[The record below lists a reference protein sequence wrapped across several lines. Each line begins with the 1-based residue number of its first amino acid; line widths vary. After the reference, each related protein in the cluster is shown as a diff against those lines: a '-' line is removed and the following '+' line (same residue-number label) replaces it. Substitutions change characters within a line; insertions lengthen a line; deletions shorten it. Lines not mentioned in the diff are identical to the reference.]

1 MLRSAESVHPLLSEV
16 FGRTKGS
23 FALSARHGESLWRQK
38 KREMCI
44 TRGIVQLI
52 FLMLVCAP
60 NQVVTSNDVNVI
72 IILRLQLHFALKY
85 ISFPDCI

>member
-1 MLRSAESVHPLLSEV
+1 MEA
-16 FGRTKGS
+16 
-23 FALSARHGESLWRQK
+23 K

-60 NQVVTSNDVNVI
+60 NQVVTSNDVDVI
-72 IILRLQLHFALKY
+72 IILRPHLHYALKSHFQIVSRY
-85 ISFPDCI
+85 DLT